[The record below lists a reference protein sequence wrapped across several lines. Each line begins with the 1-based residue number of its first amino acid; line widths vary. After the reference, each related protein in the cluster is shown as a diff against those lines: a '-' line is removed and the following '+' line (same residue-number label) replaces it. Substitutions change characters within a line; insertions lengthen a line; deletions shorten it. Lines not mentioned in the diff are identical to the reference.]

1 MRASSDSCNN
11 ARDRLGVPVR
21 VHRSSPDATGSAI
34 QAVAQEEAGD
44 PGFRNRDAVRALET
58 PDDVDGAE
66 GDTGAA
72 AAEMEALLDD
82 VGGCAEPWV
91 VYGHGFW
98 LTRPSSP

>member
-1 MRASSDSCNN
+1 MVP
-11 ARDRLGVPVR
+11 RDRLGVPVR

-34 QAVAQEEAGD
+34 QAVAPEEAGD